1 MNLGYNISRIRENA
15 RLKQQYVARKSNLSV
30 RTYQRIEA
38 GQSPLTEERIQKISS
53 VLNTTPD
60 AIRSFEKFLASDNT
74 LRGHHDGLAAYHAVE
89 WGMVADPRDLLI
101 QSLQA
106 QVLLL
111 EEKVKRL
118 EGTFVPGL

>member
-38 GQSPLTEERIQKISS
+38 GQSPLTEERMQQIST

-60 AIRSFEKFLASDNT
+60 AIRRFEEPLVSDNT
-74 LRGHHDGLAAYHAVE
+74 LRGHQDGLAVYHAVK
-89 WGMVADPRDLLI
+89 WGMVSDPRDLLI

-106 QVLLL
+106 QVVLL